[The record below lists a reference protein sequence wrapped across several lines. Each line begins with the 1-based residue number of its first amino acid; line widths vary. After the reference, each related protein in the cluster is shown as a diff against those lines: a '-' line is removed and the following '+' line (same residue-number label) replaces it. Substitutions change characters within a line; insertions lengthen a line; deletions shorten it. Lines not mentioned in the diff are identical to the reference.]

1 MCCGQKREALRNS
14 GGSQA
19 ASSDAAA
26 GQAATESLFYLRNV
40 PARLRASLTGRPSEV
55 PGQRPMPIDPSKP
68 GVRR

>member
-14 GGSQA
+14 SGSPA
-19 ASSDAAA
+19 GDAAA
-26 GQAATESLFYLRNV
+26 GQAAAQNLFYLRNV
-40 PARLRASLTGRPSEV
+40 PARLRASLTGRPNED